1 MQITENKLV
10 TVQYEL
16 FVKNSN
22 GSFELMEATTPEAPL
37 KYMHGVG
44 MMLPKFEE
52 QLTGKSVGDKFEFLL
67 AASDAYGERSDDN
80 VIDLPLDVFT
90 SDGTLDEE
98 RFFPGAI
105 VPLVD
110 TNGDRINAEI
120 VKIATEAVTVD
131 LNHPLAGED
140 LLFKVKVLDVHTPT
154 DDELASLHS
163 SCGGDCSGCGDDHHH
178 HDGGCGGGCC
188 GCH

>member
-52 QLTGKSVGDKFEFLL
+52 QLTGKSVGDKFEFSL

-80 VIDLPLDVFT
+80 VIDLPIDVFT
-90 SDGTLDEE
+90 SDGTLD
-98 RFFPGAI
+98 
-105 VPLVD
+105 
-110 TNGDRINAEI
+110 INAEI

-140 LLFKVKVLDVHTPT
+140 LLFKVRVLDVHTPT
-154 DDELASLHS
+154 DDELASMHS
-163 SCGGDCSGCGDDHHH
+163 SCGGCSGCGDDHHH
-178 HDGGCGGGCC
+178 HDDGGCGGGCC

>member
-52 QLTGKSVGDKFEFLL
+52 QLTGKSVGDKFEFSTCLSMSSPPTVRSTKRGSSPEL
-67 AASDAYGERSDDN
+67 SCLSSMPTATAS
-80 VIDLPLDVFT
+80 
-90 SDGTLDEE
+90 
-98 RFFPGAI
+98 
-105 VPLVD
+105 
-110 TNGDRINAEI
+110 
-120 VKIATEAVTVD
+120 
-131 LNHPLAGED
+131 
-140 LLFKVKVLDVHTPT
+140 TPR
-154 DDELASLHS
+154 
-163 SCGGDCSGCGDDHHH
+163 
-178 HDGGCGGGCC
+178 
-188 GCH
+188 